1 MMCEECG
8 IRPAKFHLMTITD
21 NERTERNLCP
31 VCMAKYQKQIPGID
45 FSNLA
50 GILNSILENKTGKTS
65 VETDEALNALTCEQC
80 GMTYAEFQKCGMLGC
95 AECYKTFKVPLDA
108 LLQRVHGNTQHAGRI
123 PGGVR
128 SGVSIRMN
136 IDRLKQRLQKAIADE
151 EYEQAAKL
159 RDSIRALNAQLAEKE
174 KKTDIKVEP
183 PKRITSEELEGGE
196 WNV

>member
-8 IRPAKFHLMTITD
+8 IRPAKFHLMTIAND
-21 NERTERNLCP
+21 VRTERNLCA
-31 VCMAKYQKQIPGID
+31 VCMAKYQKQLPGID

-50 GILNSILENKTGKTS
+50 GILNSILEGGRAREEAD
-65 VETDEALNALTCEQC
+65 ETPGELRCEEC

-95 AECYKTFKVPLDA
+95 ANCYKTFRQPLDA
-108 LLQRVHGNTQHAGRI
+108 LLQRIHGNTQHAGRI

-136 IDRLKQRLQKAIADE
+136 IDRLKQRLKRAIEME

-159 RDSIRALNAQLAEKE
+159 RDAIRALNAQLAEE
-174 KKTDIKVEP
+174 ERQTDIKVEP
-183 PKRITSEELEGGE
+183 PRRIVSEDGEGGE
-196 WNV
+196 NDG

>member
-8 IRPAKFHLMTITD
+8 IRPAKFHLMTITND
-21 NERTERNLCP
+21 ERTERNLCP
-31 VCMAKYQKQIPGID
+31 VCMAKYQKQLPGID

-50 GILNSILENKTGKTS
+50 GILNNILESHSGPKEEKAS
-65 VETDEALNALTCEQC
+65 EEFAALTCEQC

-95 AECYKTFKVPLDA
+95 ANCYKTFKQPLDS
-108 LLQRVHGNTQHAGRI
+108 LLQRIHGNTQHAGRI

-136 IDRLKQRLQKAIADE
+136 IDRLKQRLRKAIDDE

-183 PKRITSEELEGGE
+183 PKRIVSEAEGG
-196 WNV
+196 VQHD